1 MQLEEI
7 YSMYKNKVYNLALQ
21 YVQNIEDAEEITQDV
36 FVNIHLSLAQFKYN
50 AELSTWI
57 YKITINKS
65 LDYIKM
71 KKRKKRF
78 GLITSLFHQES
89 NEPRKDVTEFN
100 HPGVQME
107 NKEATKKIFNAINAL
122 RDKQR
127 TAIILSK
134 IEQKSQKEIA
144 EIMQLNI
151 GAVESLIARAKAN
164 LAIFLQQNEG

>member
-36 FVNIHLSLAQFKYN
+36 FVNIHLSLAQFKHN

-89 NEPRKDVTEFN
+89 NEPRMDVTEFN

>member
-71 KKRKKRF
+71 KKRK
-78 GLITSLFHQES
+78 
-89 NEPRKDVTEFN
+89 
-100 HPGVQME
+100 
-107 NKEATKKIFNAINAL
+107 NAL
-122 RDKQR
+122 D
-127 TAIILSK
+127 
-134 IEQKSQKEIA
+134 
-144 EIMQLNI
+144 
-151 GAVESLIARAKAN
+151 
-164 LAIFLQQNEG
+164 

>member
-1 MQLEEI
+1 LQLEEI
-7 YSMYKNKVYNLALQ
+7 YSMYKNKVFNLALQ

-36 FVNIHLSLAQFKYN
+36 FVRIHLSLAQFQHK

-78 GLITSLFHQES
+78 GLISSLFHQES
-89 NEPRKDVTEFN
+89 NEPRMDVTEFN

-107 NKEATKKIFNAINAL
+107 NKEATKKIFHAINAL
-122 RDKQR
+122 RENQR

-144 EIMQLNI
+144 EIMQLKI

-164 LAIFLQQNEG
+164 LAIFLKQNEG

>member
-89 NEPRKDVTEFN
+89 NEPRMDVTEFN